1 MIYHLDET
9 MEKNIKDEL
18 AFKNIKVNKNEPFIY
33 NGFKID
39 MVNKTIECLN
49 PVKSI
54 IVIK

>member
-18 AFKNIKVNKNEPFIY
+18 AFKNIKVNINEPFIY

-49 PVKSI
+49 PIKNI